1 MPNWCSNSLKLVATT
16 AESEKKLSDIVQE
29 LARSVA
35 AKDNPTI
42 FEMILPVPEAL
53 KITAGREGLAGS
65 PEQITLET
73 KEAENLKQYG
83 HKNWY
88 DFCVSEWGTKWDM
101 TTIDSPDVYE
111 LEGNALTIYFDTA
124 WSPPEGIYHAL
135 EAMGFEVEATYIEQ
149 GAGYIG
155 YYRDGHDVCEDM
167 ASFYPVTDNEEDEDE
182 FFHLC
187 QNIDKFFEDA
197 GFTHTPP
204 NFGG

>member
-29 LARSVA
+29 LARAVA
-35 AKDNPTI
+35 AKENPAI
-42 FEMILPVPEAL
+42 FEMILPVPKNL
-53 KITAGREGLAGS
+53 KICAGFLGKGT
-65 PEQITLET
+65 PEQAELEAQ
-73 KEAENLKQYG
+73 EAENLKNYG
-83 HKNWY
+83 HKNWW

-101 TTIDSPDVYE
+101 SIRDSPEVYE

-135 EAMGFEVEATYIEQ
+135 EAMGFKVEATYIEQ
-149 GAGYIG
+149 GMGFIG
-155 YYRDGHDVCEDM
+155 YYRDGLDFCEDM
-167 ASFYPVTDNEEDEDE
+167 ESFYPVTDNEEDEDE

-187 QNIDKFFEDA
+187 RNIDKFFEDA